1 LVQVFQRLA
10 DPLIGPEA
18 MATIGEQPMTEFNEL
33 NHRMSVKAK
42 IVTEWV
48 KSWTVKVVLAGE
60 TIGSATYG
68 RCKDVAINR
77 AVKSALYT
85 IKKKM
90 AGNTNAQSCPT
101 KFGGRKK

>member
-1 LVQVFQRLA
+1 
-10 DPLIGPEA
+10 

-77 AVKSALYT
+77 AVKSALDT

-90 AGNTNAQSCPT
+90 AGQHQRT
-101 KFGGRKK
+101 KLPNQVWRKKEMIPSIDCNI